1 MSETAEAS
9 SVEIWLWLLMVMAP
23 HNPKTTLILSQF
35 DYNAKAAAQAVR
47 DGEIPFLSEEEQ
59 RRAAEIRSGA
69 VQSVLAVC
77 EENNVDIITLDDE
90 RYPKLLR
97 NIENPPIVLFC
108 AGDIGGLDDAF
119 TLSVVGTRFASDYG
133 FSVTKSL
140 VSSLTKLGAV
150 ITSGLAVGLDSAA
163 HKACLDAGG
172 RTIGVCGCGI
182 LVDYPK
188 GHGALKRKIV
198 EQGGA
203 VISELLPFAKPSGG
217 YFQHR
222 NRIISGLSAGT
233 LVLEAGEISGC
244 LITAQHALEQG
255 REVFAV
261 PPHNILDARFA
272 GTSAL
277 IRDGATP
284 VFSYIDIVRTL
295 MNSGSLSDYL
305 RKILGENK

>member
-1 MSETAEAS
+1 MSETAAS
-9 SVEIWLWLLMVMAP
+9 SVEIWLWLLMVMTP
-23 HNPKTTLILSQF
+23 HNPKTTLILSQY
-35 DYNAKAAAQAVR
+35 DYNAKVAAQAVR
-47 DGEIPFLSEEEQ
+47 DGEIPFLSEDEQ

-69 VQSVLAVC
+69 VQNVLAAC
-77 EENNVDIITLDDE
+77 EEQNIDIITLDDE

-108 AGDIGGLDDAF
+108 AGDISGLDDVF

-188 GHGALKRKIV
+188 GNGALKRKMV

-203 VISELLPFAKPSGG
+203 VISELLPFTKPSSG

-222 NRIISGLSAGT
+222 NRIISGLSLGT
-233 LVLEAGEISGC
+233 LVLEAGENSGC
-244 LITAQHALEQG
+244 LLTVQHALEQG

-272 GTSAL
+272 GTAAL
-277 IRDGATP
+277 IRDGAVP

-295 MNSGSLSDYL
+295 MKNGGLTDYL
-305 RKILGENK
+305 KNVLG

>member
-1 MSETAEAS
+1 
-9 SVEIWLWLLMVMAP
+9 MVMTP
-23 HNPKTTLILSQF
+23 HNPKTALILSQY
-35 DYNAKAAAQAVR
+35 DNNAKAAAEAVR
-47 DGEIPFLSEEEQ
+47 DGKIPFLSEEEK

-69 VQSVLAVC
+69 VQNVLAVC
-77 EENNVDIITLDDE
+77 RENNVAVISLDDE
-90 RYPKLLR
+90 RYPKLLK
-97 NIENPPIVLFC
+97 NIENPPVILFC
-108 AGDIGGLDDAF
+108 AGDISGLDEAF

-140 VSSLTKLGAV
+140 VSSLAKLGAV

-163 HKACLDAGG
+163 HRACIDAGG

-188 GHGALKRKIV
+188 GHGALKQKII
-198 EQGGA
+198 EKGGA
-203 VISELLPFAKPSGG
+203 VISELLPYTKPSGG

-222 NRIISGLSAGT
+222 NRIISGLSLGT

-244 LITAQHALEQG
+244 LLTAQHALEQG
-255 REVFAV
+255 REIFAV
-261 PPHNILDARFA
+261 PPHDILDARFA
-272 GTSAL
+272 GTAAL

-295 MNSGSLSDYL
+295 MKNSSLSEYL
-305 RKILGENK
+305 RKMLCENK